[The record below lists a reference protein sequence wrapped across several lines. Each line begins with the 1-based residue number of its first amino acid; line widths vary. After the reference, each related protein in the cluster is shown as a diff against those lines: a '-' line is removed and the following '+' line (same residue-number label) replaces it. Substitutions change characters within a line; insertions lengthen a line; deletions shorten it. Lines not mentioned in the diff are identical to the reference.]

1 MIFREGILFAEE
13 KYTYMEKEDYIWR
26 RKIFFFQRR
35 TKPGKK
41 NEEYI
46 SRPKIGFFF
55 AGEKINS
62 RGKGCIFG
70 EGIYVFFR
78 GEE

>member
-1 MIFREGILFAEE
+1 MEE
-13 KYTYMEKEDYIWR
+13 ENI
-26 RKIFFFQRR
+26 FFQRR